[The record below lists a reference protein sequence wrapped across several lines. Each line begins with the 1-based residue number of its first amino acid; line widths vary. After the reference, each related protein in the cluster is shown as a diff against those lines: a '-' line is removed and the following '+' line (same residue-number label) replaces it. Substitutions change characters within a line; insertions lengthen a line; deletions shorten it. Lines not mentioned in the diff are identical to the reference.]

1 MVETKLERG
10 IEARSVEEAEAG
22 GETGTG
28 EEAEDAAWLDEETI
42 GAAVLDEGA
51 GEPEPEQT
59 PVGEAGA
66 AAATPAVG
74 VSPVLVQPDLSVISV
89 GQATVSQLTVG
100 LSAPWKKEPQRKPQ
114 PGWRAQG
121 NWPHVS
127 VEGPPYC

>member
-10 IEARSVEEAEAG
+10 IEARSVEEADAD
-22 GETGTG
+22 GETGAGDEADAEG
-28 EEAEDAAWLDEETI
+28 EEPAWLDEEATGAAVLDEEAT

-66 AAATPAVG
+66 AAAIPAVG

-89 GQATVSQLTVG
+89 GQATV
-100 LSAPWKKEPQRKPQ
+100 W
-114 PGWRAQG
+114 
-121 NWPHVS
+121 
-127 VEGPPYC
+127 